1 MLNENFVNT
10 CILFRDLS
18 EFIDDHS
25 DEESVGIFARTIK
38 ENYVGAV
45 DIQVLSPEAEM
56 IVHQPENKL
65 GRSRDRREKYLTLL
79 AGAVKGESVN
89 LTESTQALDISSSKQ
104 LVVPKE

>member
-18 EFIDDHS
+18 ELIDNYS
-25 DEESVGIFARTIK
+25 DEECVGIFARTIK

-65 GRSRDRREKYLTLL
+65 GRGRDRREKYLTLL
-79 AGAVKGESVN
+79 AGAAKGEVAKTS
-89 LTESTQALDISSSKQ
+89 D
-104 LVVPKE
+104 